1 MFAADGN
8 PFQEQEQ
15 LEEALVQKALTR
27 FGVKEKESTKEYD
40 FVFDDQ
46 IDFIRD
52 ALIEGEN
59 VDEDERVTERL
70 NRNVEIKSEE
80 EMMQEA
86 RRSLPIYPYREDLLK
101 AIEDHQVSFG
111 KESA

>member
-1 MFAADGN
+1 M
-8 PFQEQEQ
+8 
-15 LEEALVQKALTR
+15 QKAITR
-27 FGVKEKESTKEYD
+27 FGVKEKEGTKEYD

-59 VDEDERVTERL
+59 VDADERVAERL
-70 NRNVEIKSEE
+70 SRNTELKTEE
-80 EMMQEA
+80 DVMQEA

-101 AIEDHQVSFG
+101 AIEDHQVGFG
-111 KESA
+111 KESVSLYG